1 LNIFKQTNVIPV
13 MIQKNFIQL
22 YEESLARNFDL
33 PALSD
38 YTSDISYTYG
48 EMARQIARLHLLYE
62 AAGVGKG
69 DKVAVFG
76 KNSSNWCVGFM
87 SIITYGGVAVP
98 VLADFTP
105 SDAHTII
112 NHSDAVMLLVDRA
125 TMQGLS
131 EQEMKQ
137 VKSILSLDDWGIL
150 SSRPQEA
157 FKKAHEDLDVLFYG
171 KFTRGFG
178 PEQVKYAEVD
188 NSDVVEINYTSGTT
202 GFSKGVIL
210 SANSLAGNVDFAMR
224 SIELNPGE
232 KMLALLPLAHCYG
245 CAFDFLFP
253 MAVGVHV
260 TILGKLPATP
270 VIIKAFSEIRPHLIL
285 FVPIFFEKI
294 YKKKLLPI
302 LQKPAMKVLTVIP
315 GIKGLIYGK
324 MRKSLIETFG
334 GRFREAVLGG
344 AALGAEV
351 EDFLI
356 RIRFPF
362 TIGYGMTECGPLMSY
377 EGHAT
382 TRKGSSGKIL
392 DIMELKIDSEEPF
405 EVPGE
410 ILVKGENLMEGYYK
424 NEVATRAAID
434 EDGWLH
440 TGDLGITDSDGFIY
454 IKGRSKSM
462 LLGPS
467 GQNIY
472 PEEIESKLGN
482 LPYISE
488 SVVLMNSK
496 HNLEA
501 LVYPDLEQARAD
513 GVESQLEALMEEN
526 RKEYNR
532 HAAPYEILQRI
543 HIHETEFEKT
553 PKRSI
558 KRFLYKL
565 DE

>member
-1 LNIFKQTNVIPV
+1 
-13 MIQKNFIQL
+13 MIQKNFIKL
-22 YEESLARNFDL
+22 YEESFARNFDL

-48 EMARQIARLHLLYE
+48 EMARQIARLHLIYE
-62 AAGVGKG
+62 AAGVKRG

-87 SIITYGGVAVP
+87 SVITYGAVSVP
-98 VLADFTP
+98 VLADFKP
-105 SDAHTII
+105 ADAHIII
-112 NHSDAVMLLVDRA
+112 NHSDAVMLLVD
-125 TMQGLS
+125 TQSMKGLL
-131 EQEMKQ
+131 EGEMKN
-137 VKSILSLDDWGIL
+137 VKSILSLDDFSIL
-150 SSRPQEA
+150 SSKPAAALKR
-157 FKKAHEDLDVLFYG
+157 AHEGLDELFEKRFG
-171 KFTRGFG
+171 DGFK
-178 PEQVKYAEVD
+178 PEQISYAAVD
-188 NSDVVEINYTSGTT
+188 NSEVVEINYTSGTT
-202 GFSKGVIL
+202 GFSKGVVL

-224 SIELNPGE
+224 AIELNPGE

-245 CAFDFLFP
+245 CAFDYLFP

-270 VIIKAFSEIRPHLIL
+270 VIIKAFSEVRPHLIL

-294 YKKKLLPI
+294 YKKKLLPV
-302 LQKPAMKVLTVIP
+302 LEKGVVKVLTKIP
-315 GIKGLIYGK
+315 GVKGLIYGK
-324 MRKSLIETFG
+324 MRKSLTETFG

-351 EDFLI
+351 EDFLTKI
-356 RIRFPF
+356 KFPF

-377 EGHAT
+377 EGFTT

-392 DIMELKIDSEEPF
+392 DVMELKIDSEQPYTL
-405 EVPGE
+405 PGE

-424 NEVATRAAID
+424 NEEATKATID
-434 EDGWLH
+434 AEGWLH
-440 TGDLGITDSDGFIY
+440 TGDLGVTDKDGFIY

-472 PEEIESKLGN
+472 PEEIEAKLCN
-482 LPYISE
+482 LPYVSE
-488 SVVLMNSK
+488 AVVLMNRS
-496 HNLEA
+496 HRLEA
-501 LVYPDLEQARAD
+501 LVYPDLDQAKAD
-513 GVESQLEALMEEN
+513 HVETELEAKMEEN
-526 RKEYNR
+526 RKVVNNQL
-532 HAAPYEILQRI
+532 AAYATLLKI
-543 HIHETEFEKT
+543 HLHEAEFEKT

-565 DE
+565 EE

>member
-1 LNIFKQTNVIPV
+1 
-13 MIQKNFIQL
+13 MIQKNFIKM
-22 YEESLARNFDL
+22 YEESFAKNFDL

-38 YTSDISYTYG
+38 YTSDLSYTYG

-62 AAGVGKG
+62 EAGVKKG
-69 DKVAVFG
+69 DKIAVFG

-87 SIITYGGVAVP
+87 SVITYGAVSVP
-98 VLADFTP
+98 VLSDFKP
-105 SDAHTII
+105 ADAHTII
-112 NHSDAVMLLVDRA
+112 NHSDAVMLLVDSQ
-125 TMQGLS
+125 TMNGLT
-131 EQEMKQ
+131 EWEMKS
-137 VKSILSLDDWGIL
+137 VKSIISLDDFGIL
-150 SSRPQEA
+150 STKPLPEL
-157 FKKAHEDLDVLFYG
+157 KKANENLEELFY
-171 KFTRGFG
+171 KKYTKGFG

-188 NSDVVEINYTSGTT
+188 NSEVVEINYTSGTT
-202 GFSKGVIL
+202 GFSKGVVL

-224 SIELNPGE
+224 SIELYPGE

-245 CAFDFLFP
+245 CAFDYLFP

-270 VIIKAFSEIRPHLIL
+270 VIIKAFSEVRPHLIL

-294 YKKKLLPI
+294 YKKKLLPV
-302 LQKPAMKVLTVIP
+302 LQKGSVKVLTMIP
-315 GIKGLIYGK
+315 GVKGLIYGK

-351 EDFLI
+351 EDFMTKI
-356 RIRFPF
+356 KFPF

-377 EGHAT
+377 EGFAT

-392 DIMELKIDSEEPF
+392 DIMELKIDSEEPYT
-405 EVPGE
+405 VPGE

-424 NEVATRAAID
+424 NEEATKATID
-434 EDGWLH
+434 EEGWLH
-440 TGDLGITDSDGFIY
+440 TGDLGVTDEDGFIY

-472 PEEIESKLGN
+472 PEEIESRLCN

-488 SVVLMNSK
+488 AVVLMNSSHK
-496 HNLEA
+496 LEA
-501 LVYPDLEQARAD
+501 LVYPDFDQAKAD
-513 GVESQLEALMEEN
+513 KVEAELEAKMEEN
-526 RKEYNR
+526 RKEYNH
-532 HAAPYEILQRI
+532 HAAAFETLLKI
-543 HIHETEFEKT
+543 HIHEAEFEKT

-565 DE
+565 EE

>member
-1 LNIFKQTNVIPV
+1 
-13 MIQKNFIQL
+13 MIQKNFIKM
-22 YEESLARNFDL
+22 YEESFAKNFDL

-62 AAGVGKG
+62 AAGVKKG
-69 DKVAVFG
+69 DKIAVFG

-87 SIITYGGVAVP
+87 SIITYGAVSVP
-98 VLADFTP
+98 VLSDFKP
-105 SDAHTII
+105 ADAHTII
-112 NHSDAVMLLVDRA
+112 THSDAVMLLVDSQ

-131 EQEMKQ
+131 EEKMEK
-137 VKSILSLDDWGIL
+137 VRSILSLDDFTNL
-150 SSRPQEA
+150 ATKPKPA
-157 FKKAHEDLDVLFYG
+157 LKKAFGSLDELFYN
-171 KFTRGFG
+171 KYTEGFG

-188 NSDVVEINYTSGTT
+188 NSEVVEINYTSGTT
-202 GFSKGVIL
+202 GFSKGVVL

-224 SIELNPGE
+224 SIELHPGE

-245 CAFDFLFP
+245 CAFDYLFP

-270 VIIKAFSEIRPHLIL
+270 VIIKAFSEVRPHLIL

-294 YKKKLLPI
+294 YKKKLLPV
-302 LQKPAMKVLTVIP
+302 LQKGSVKVLTMIP
-315 GIKGLIYGK
+315 GVKGLIYGK

-351 EDFLI
+351 DDFLTKI
-356 RIRFPF
+356 KFPY

-377 EGHAT
+377 EGFAT
-382 TRKGSSGKIL
+382 TRKASSGRIL

-405 EVPGE
+405 TVPGE

-424 NEVATRAAID
+424 NEEATKAAID
-434 EDGWLH
+434 EEGWLH
-440 TGDLGITDSDGFIY
+440 TGDLGVTDKDGFIY

-462 LLGPS
+462 LLGSS

-472 PEEIESKLGN
+472 PEEIESRLCN
-482 LPYISE
+482 LPYINE
-488 SVVLMNSK
+488 AVVLMNSNHKLK
-496 HNLEA
+496 HWSILILTRQRLTKWTQNWKQKWRRTGKSTTAMRL
-501 LVYPDLEQARAD
+501 
-513 GVESQLEALMEEN
+513 LM
-526 RKEYNR
+526 R
-532 HAAPYEILQRI
+532 P
-543 HIHETEFEKT
+543 
-553 PKRSI
+553 S
-558 KRFLYKL
+558 
-565 DE
+565 

>member
-1 LNIFKQTNVIPV
+1 
-13 MIQKNFIQL
+13 MIQKNFIKL
-22 YEESLARNFDL
+22 YEESFVKNFDI

-38 YTSDISYTYG
+38 YTSDVSYTYG
-48 EMARQIARLHLLYE
+48 EMARQIARLHLIYE
-62 AAGVGKG
+62 VSGVKKG

-87 SIITYGGVAVP
+87 SIITYGAVAVP
-98 VLADFTP
+98 VLADFKP
-105 SDAHTII
+105 DDAHTII
-112 NHSDAVMLLVDRA
+112 NHSDAVMLLVDHA
-125 TMQGLS
+125 TMQQLS
-131 EQEMKQ
+131 ELKMKE
-137 VKSILSLDDWGIL
+137 VKTILSLDDWGIL
-150 SSRPQEA
+150 SSTPDAALLKAQEN
-157 FKKAHEDLDVLFYG
+157 LDELFYK
-171 KFTRGFG
+171 KFTKGFG
-178 PEQVKYAEVD
+178 PEQVQYAEVD
-188 NSDVVEINYTSGTT
+188 NSEVVEINYTSGTT
-202 GFSKGVIL
+202 GFSKGVVL
-210 SANSLAGNVDFAMR
+210 TANSLAGNVDFAMR

-270 VIIKAFSEIRPHLIL
+270 VIIKAFSEVRPHLIL

-302 LQKPAMKVLTVIP
+302 LQKGTMKVLTTIP

-344 AALGAEV
+344 AALGTEV
-351 EDFLI
+351 EDFLTKI
-356 RIRFPF
+356 KFPF

-377 EGHAT
+377 EGFAT

-392 DIMELKIDSEEPF
+392 DIMDLKIDSEEPY
-405 EVPGE
+405 EIPGE
-410 ILVKGENLMEGYYK
+410 IMVKGENLMEGYYK
-424 NEVATRAAID
+424 NEEASKAAID
-434 EDGWLH
+434 EEGWLR
-440 TGDLGITDSDGFIY
+440 TGDLGITDKDGFIY

-472 PEEIESKLGN
+472 PEEIESKLCN

-488 SVVLMNSK
+488 AVVLMNSSHK
-496 HNLEA
+496 LEA
-501 LVYPDLEQARAD
+501 LVYPDFDQVKAD
-513 GVESQLEALMEEN
+513 QVESELEIKMEEN
-526 RKEYNR
+526 RQEYND
-532 HAAPYEILQRI
+532 HAAAYETLFKI
-543 HIHETEFEKT
+543 HIHEAEFEKT

-565 DE
+565 ED

>member
-1 LNIFKQTNVIPV
+1 
-13 MIQKNFIQL
+13 MIEKNFIKM
-22 YEESLARNFDL
+22 YEESFARNFDL

-48 EMARQIARLHLLYE
+48 EMARQIARLHLLYQ
-62 AAGVGKG
+62 AAGVKKG
-69 DKVAVFG
+69 DKIALFG
-76 KNSSNWCVGFM
+76 KNSSNWCVAFM
-87 SIITYGGVAVP
+87 SVITYGAVSVP
-98 VLADFTP
+98 ILSDFKP

-112 NHSDAVMLLVDRA
+112 NHSDAVMLMVDNQ
-125 TMQGLS
+125 TMKGMS
-131 EQEMKQ
+131 EKEMKQ
-137 VKSILSLDDWGIL
+137 VKSILSLDDFSNL
-150 SSRPQEA
+150 ATAPPEA
-157 FKKAHEDLDVLFYG
+157 VIKAYGDLDTLFEKKYPD
-171 KFTRGFG
+171 GFG
-178 PEQVKYAEVD
+178 REQIHYAEVE
-188 NSDVVEINYTSGTT
+188 NNEAVEINYTSGTT
-202 GFSKGVIL
+202 GFSKGVVL

-224 SIELNPGE
+224 AIELNAGE

-270 VIIKAFSEIRPHLIL
+270 VIIKAFAEIRPHLIL

-294 YKKKLLPI
+294 YKKKLLPL
-302 LQKPAMKVLTVIP
+302 LQKGSVKILTSIP
-315 GIKGLIYGK
+315 GVRSLIYGK
-324 MRKSLIETFG
+324 MRKSLVETFG

-344 AALGAEV
+344 RALGAKV
-351 EDFLI
+351 EDFLK
-356 RIRFPF
+356 RIKFPF

-377 EGHAT
+377 EGWAT

-392 DIMELKIDSEEPF
+392 DIMELKIDSEKPYS
-405 EVPGE
+405 VPGE

-424 NEVATRAAID
+424 NEEATRATID
-434 EDGWLH
+434 AEGWLH
-440 TGDLGITDSDGFIY
+440 TGDLGITDKDGFIY

-472 PEEIESKLGN
+472 PEEIESKLCN

-488 SVVLMNSK
+488 AVVLMNSN
-496 HNLEA
+496 HRLEA
-501 LVYPDLEQARAD
+501 LVYPDYEQAKTD
-513 GVESQLEALMEEN
+513 NVEAELESIMEEN
-526 RKEYNR
+526 RKEANN
-532 HAAPYEILQRI
+532 HLASYETLLKI

-565 DE
+565 EE

>member
-1 LNIFKQTNVIPV
+1 
-13 MIQKNFIQL
+13 MIQKNFIKM
-22 YEESLARNFDL
+22 YEESFAKNFDL

-38 YTSDISYTYG
+38 YTSDLSYTYG
-48 EMARQIARLHLLYE
+48 EMARQIARMHLLYE
-62 AAGVGKG
+62 AAGVKKG
-69 DKVAVFG
+69 DKIAVFG

-87 SIITYGGVAVP
+87 SVITYGAVSVP
-98 VLADFTP
+98 VLSDFKP
-105 SDAHTII
+105 ADAHTII
-112 NHSDAVMLLVDRA
+112 THSDAVMLLVDSQ

-131 EQEMKQ
+131 EEEMEN
-137 VKSILSLDDWGIL
+137 VRSILSLDDFEIL
-150 SSRPQEA
+150 STRPLPEL
-157 FKKAHEDLDVLFYG
+157 KKAYENLDELFY
-171 KFTRGFG
+171 KKYTKGFG
-178 PEQVKYAEVD
+178 PEQIKYAEVD
-188 NSDVVEINYTSGTT
+188 NSEVVEINYTSGTT
-202 GFSKGVIL
+202 GFSKGVVL

-224 SIELNPGE
+224 SIELYPGE

-245 CAFDFLFP
+245 CAFDYLFP

-270 VIIKAFSEIRPHLIL
+270 VIIKAFSEVRPHLIL

-294 YKKKLLPI
+294 YKKKLLPV
-302 LQKPAMKVLTVIP
+302 LQKGSVKVLTMIP
-315 GIKGLIYGK
+315 GVKGLIYGK

-351 EDFLI
+351 EDFMTKI
-356 RIRFPF
+356 KFPF

-377 EGHAT
+377 EGFAT

-392 DIMELKIDSEEPF
+392 DIMELKIDSEEPYT
-405 EVPGE
+405 VPGE

-424 NEVATRAAID
+424 NEEATKATID
-434 EDGWLH
+434 EEGWLH
-440 TGDLGITDSDGFIY
+440 TGDLGVTDKDGFIY

-462 LLGPS
+462 LLGSS

-472 PEEIESKLGN
+472 PEEIESRLCN

-488 SVVLMNSK
+488 AVVLMNSSHK
-496 HNLEA
+496 LEA
-501 LVYPDLEQARAD
+501 LVYPDFDQAKADKVEVELETK
-513 GVESQLEALMEEN
+513 MEEN
-526 RKEYNR
+526 RKEYNN
-532 HAAPYEILQRI
+532 HAAAYETLLKI
-543 HIHETEFEKT
+543 HIHEAEFEKT

-565 DE
+565 EE

>member
-1 LNIFKQTNVIPV
+1 
-13 MIQKNFIQL
+13 MIQKNFIKM
-22 YEESLARNFDL
+22 YEESFSNNFDL

-38 YTSDISYTYG
+38 YTSDVSYTYG

-62 AAGVGKG
+62 AAGVKKG
-69 DKVAVFG
+69 DKIAVFG

-87 SIITYGGVAVP
+87 SVITYGAVSVP
-98 VLADFTP
+98 VLSDFKP
-105 SDAHTII
+105 ADAHTII
-112 NHSDAVMLLVDRA
+112 DHSDAVMLLVDSQ
-125 TMQGLS
+125 TMKSLS
-131 EQEMKQ
+131 EDEMKK
-137 VKSILSLDDWGIL
+137 VKSILSLDDFGIL
-150 SSRPQEA
+150 SSNAKPA
-157 FKKAHEDLDVLFYG
+157 LKKAHAGLDELFYT
-171 KFTRGFG
+171 KFTKGFG

-188 NSDVVEINYTSGTT
+188 NSEVVEINYTSGTT
-202 GFSKGVIL
+202 GFSKGVVL

-224 SIELNPGE
+224 SIELNSGE

-245 CAFDFLFP
+245 CAFDYLFP

-270 VIIKAFSEIRPHLIL
+270 VIIKAFSEVRPHLIL

-294 YKKKLLPI
+294 YKKKLLPV
-302 LQKPAMKVLTVIP
+302 LQKGSVKVLTKIP
-315 GIKGLIYGK
+315 GVKGLIYGK
-324 MRKSLIETFG
+324 MRKSLVETFG

-351 EDFLI
+351 EDFMTKI
-356 RIRFPF
+356 KFPF

-377 EGHAT
+377 EGFAT

-405 EVPGE
+405 KVPGE

-424 NEVATRAAID
+424 NKEATKATID
-434 EDGWLH
+434 EEGWLH
-440 TGDLGITDSDGFIY
+440 TGDLGITDEDGFIY

-472 PEEIESKLGN
+472 PEEIESKLCN

-488 SVVLMNSK
+488 AVVLMNK
-496 HNLEA
+496 NHKLEA
-501 LVYPDLEQARAD
+501 LIYPDFDQAKAD
-513 GVESQLEALMEEN
+513 QVEAELEAKMEEN
-526 RKEYNR
+526 RKEYNH
-532 HAAPYEILQRI
+532 HAAAYETLMKI
-543 HIHETEFEKT
+543 HIHEAEFEKT

-565 DE
+565 EG

>member
-1 LNIFKQTNVIPV
+1 
-13 MIQKNFIQL
+13 MIEKNFIKL
-22 YEESLARNFDL
+22 YEESFARNFDL

-48 EMARQIARLHLLYE
+48 EMARQIARLHLLYH
-62 AAGVGKG
+62 AAGVKKG
-69 DKVAVFG
+69 DKIALFG
-76 KNSSNWCVGFM
+76 RNSSNWCVAFM
-87 SIITYGGVAVP
+87 SVITYGAVSVP
-98 VLADFTP
+98 ILSDFKP
-105 SDAHTII
+105 ADAHTII
-112 NHSDAVMLLVDRA
+112 NHSDAVMLLVDNQ
-125 TMQGLS
+125 TMKELS
-131 EQEMKQ
+131 EKEMKQ
-137 VKSILSLDDWGIL
+137 VKSILSLDDFSNL
-150 SSRPQEA
+150 ATTPPDA
-157 FKKAHEDLDVLFYG
+157 LVKALKDLDTLFEK
-171 KFTRGFG
+171 KFPDGFG
-178 PEQVKYAEVD
+178 RDQVQYAEVD
-188 NSDVVEINYTSGTT
+188 NSEVVEINYTSGTT
-202 GFSKGVIL
+202 GFSKGVVL

-224 SIELNPGE
+224 SIELNAGE

-270 VIIKAFSEIRPHLIL
+270 VIIKAFAEIRPHLIL

-294 YKKKLLPI
+294 YKKKLLPV
-302 LQKPAMKVLTVIP
+302 LQKGSVKVLTSIP
-315 GIKGLIYGK
+315 GIRGLIYGK
-324 MRKSLIETFG
+324 MRKSLVETFG

-351 EDFLI
+351 EDFLKK
-356 RIRFPF
+356 IRFPF

-377 EGHAT
+377 EGYAT

-392 DIMELKIDSEEPF
+392 DIMELKIDSEEPYT
-405 EVPGE
+405 VPGE

-424 NEVATRAAID
+424 NEEATRATID
-434 EDGWLH
+434 EEGWLH
-440 TGDLGITDSDGFIY
+440 TGDLGVTDKDGFIY

-472 PEEIESKLGN
+472 PEEIESKLCN

-488 SVVLMNSK
+488 AVVLMNSN
-496 HNLEA
+496 HRLEA
-501 LVYPDLEQARAD
+501 LVCPDYEQVRVDNVEAELE
-513 GVESQLEALMEEN
+513 SIMEEN
-526 RKEYNR
+526 RKEANN
-532 HAAPYEILQRI
+532 HLASYETLLKV
-543 HIHETEFEKT
+543 HIHEAEFEKT

-565 DE
+565 EE

>member
-1 LNIFKQTNVIPV
+1 
-13 MIQKNFIQL
+13 MIRKNFIKL
-22 YEESLARNFDL
+22 YEESFTHNFDL

-62 AAGVGKG
+62 AAGVKKG
-69 DKVAVFG
+69 DKIAVFG

-87 SIITYGGVAVP
+87 SVITYGAVSVP
-98 VLADFTP
+98 VLADFKP
-105 SDAHTII
+105 ADAHTII
-112 NHSDAVMLLVDRA
+112 SHSDSVMLLVDNQ
-125 TMQGLS
+125 TMDGLS
-131 EQEMKQ
+131 EAEMKC
-137 VKSILSLDDWGIL
+137 VKNILSLDDFGIL
-150 SSRPQEA
+150 SAKPAAALQT
-157 FKKAHEDLDVLFYG
+157 AHDDLDGLFEKRYPD
-171 KFTRGFG
+171 GFG
-178 PEQVKYAEVD
+178 KEQVKFAQVD
-188 NSDVVEINYTSGTT
+188 NSEVVEINYTSGTT
-202 GFSKGVIL
+202 GFSKGVML

-224 SIELNPGE
+224 SMELNSGE
-232 KMLALLPLAHCYG
+232 RMLAILPLAHCYG

-270 VIIKAFSEIRPHLIL
+270 VIIKAFSEVRPHLIL

-302 LQKPAMKVLTVIP
+302 LQKGTVKVLTKIP
-315 GIKGLIYGK
+315 GVKGLIYGK
-324 MRKSLIETFG
+324 MRKSLTETFG

-344 AALGAEV
+344 AALGDEV
-351 EDFLI
+351 EDFLTKI
-356 RIRFPF
+356 KFPF

-377 EGHAT
+377 EGFAT

-392 DIMELKIDSEEPF
+392 DVMELKIDSEKPF
-405 EVPGE
+405 SVPGE

-424 NEVATRAAID
+424 NEEATKATID
-434 EDGWLH
+434 KDGWLH
-440 TGDLGITDSDGFIY
+440 TGDLGVTDKDGFIY

-472 PEEIESKLGN
+472 PEEIEARLCN
-482 LPYISE
+482 LPYVAE
-488 SVVLMNSK
+488 AVVLMNSN
-496 HNLEA
+496 HRLEA
-501 LVYPDLEQARAD
+501 LIYPDFDQAKAD
-513 GVESQLEALMEEN
+513 KVEAELEAKMEEN
-526 RKEYNR
+526 RKELNM
-532 HAAPYEILQRI
+532 HLAAYETLLKI
-543 HIHETEFEKT
+543 HIHEAEFEKT

-565 DE
+565 EE

>member
-1 LNIFKQTNVIPV
+1 
-13 MIQKNFIQL
+13 MIEKNFIKL
-22 YEESLARNFDL
+22 YEESFTRNFDL

-48 EMARQIARLHLLYE
+48 EMARQIARLHLLYQ
-62 AAGVGKG
+62 AAGVKRG
-69 DKVAVFG
+69 DKIALFG
-76 KNSSNWCVGFM
+76 KNSSNWCVAFM
-87 SIITYGGVAVP
+87 SVITYGAISVP
-98 VLADFTP
+98 ILSDFKPT
-105 SDAHTII
+105 DAHTII
-112 NHSDAVMLLVDRA
+112 NHSDAVMLMVDNH
-125 TMQGLS
+125 TMKELS
-131 EQEMKQ
+131 ENEMKQ
-137 VKSILSLDDWGIL
+137 VKSILSLDDFSNLATTPKGALI
-150 SSRPQEA
+150 
-157 FKKAHEDLDVLFYG
+157 KAYGDLDTLFEKKYPD
-171 KFTRGFG
+171 GFG
-178 PEQVKYAEVD
+178 REQIQYAEVE

-202 GFSKGVIL
+202 GFSKGVVL

-224 SIELNPGE
+224 AIELNAGE

-270 VIIKAFSEIRPHLIL
+270 VIIKAFAEIRPHLIL

-294 YKKKLLPI
+294 YKKKLLPV
-302 LQKPAMKVLTVIP
+302 LQKGSVKVLTSIP
-315 GIKGLIYGK
+315 GVRGLIYGK
-324 MRKSLIETFG
+324 MRKSLVETFG

-351 EDFLI
+351 EDFLKKI
-356 RIRFPF
+356 KFPF

-377 EGHAT
+377 EGWAT
-382 TRKGSSGKIL
+382 TRRGSSGKIL
-392 DIMELKIDSEEPF
+392 DIMELKIDSEEPYT
-405 EVPGE
+405 VPGE
-410 ILVKGENLMEGYYK
+410 ILVKGENLMKGYYK
-424 NEVATRAAID
+424 NDEATRATI
-434 EDGWLH
+434 EEEGWLH
-440 TGDLGITDSDGFIY
+440 TGDLGITDKDGFIY

-472 PEEIESKLGN
+472 PEEIESKLCN

-488 SVVLMNSK
+488 AVVLMNSN
-496 HNLEA
+496 HRLEA
-501 LVYPDLEQARAD
+501 LVYPDYEQVKAD
-513 GVESQLEALMEEN
+513 NLEAELESIMEEN
-526 RKEYNR
+526 RKEANN
-532 HAAPYEILQRI
+532 HLAAYETLLKI

-565 DE
+565 EQ